1 VYYEAKEDR
10 QLASGSERRQR
21 TKLLSVR
28 LTKDELVKLKSLAEK
43 AGTSAPAFLRAAAF
57 ERHVPHVPRRQPVS
71 EADLSR
77 ILDQCKHVGSDINEI
92 AKRLNSG
99 RNVDPGE
106 IRSALAAW
114 LNLSNTMLAALAV
127 STDGSA
133 THDPQGPQPRGS

>member
-1 VYYEAKEDR
+1 MG
-10 QLASGSERRQR
+10 SGSENRQR

-28 LTKDELVKLKSLAEK
+28 LTKDELAKLKSLAEK

-99 RNVDPGE
+99 RNVDAGE
-106 IRSALAAW
+106 ISSALAAW
-114 LNLSNTMLAALAV
+114 LDLSNTILTALAV

-133 THDPQGPQPRGS
+133 PHDPQGPMPRGP

>member
-1 VYYEAKEDR
+1 
-10 QLASGSERRQR
+10 LASGSERRQR

-28 LTKDELVKLKSLAEK
+28 LTKDEFAKLTLLADK

-57 ERHVPHVPRRQPVS
+57 ERHIPHVPRRLPVS

-77 ILDQCKHVGSDINEI
+77 ILDQCTGVGNDINEI
-92 AKRLNSG
+92 AKQLNSG

-114 LNLSNTMLAALAV
+114 LNLSNTMLAALAEN
-127 STDGSA
+127 TDGSA
-133 THDPQGPQPRGS
+133 THDPQGPQPHGS